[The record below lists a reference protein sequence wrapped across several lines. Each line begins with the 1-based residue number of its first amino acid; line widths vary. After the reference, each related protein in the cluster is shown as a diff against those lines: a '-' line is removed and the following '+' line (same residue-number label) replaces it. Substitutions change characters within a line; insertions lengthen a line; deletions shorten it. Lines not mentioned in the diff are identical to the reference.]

1 MVLLGI
7 IALILF
13 LTLKH
18 PKQNNVTSEEDG
30 IEKNKV
36 AIAAEEDKEAATLV
50 TAIEKDIA
58 QARENIV
65 KKNGNTKD
73 TLSN

>member
-1 MVLLGI
+1 MLGI